1 MARETIVHRSSSWR
15 LSAVLAVLGFTAA
28 VALAEERV
36 VPASQEPRH
45 RVKLENEAVR
55 VIDVEIPPG
64 YRTLTHEHANNYAY
78 LMVTAA
84 RLRNAVPGK
93 PEAEL
98 NIPAGLVGYYAA
110 SQGAYEHSF
119 TNIGETV
126 FRAIGIELLAAATSS
141 EVTTPLSNASGYVTV
156 LDNERVR
163 VYKLVLQ
170 PGQSTSVVP
179 LAPRTL
185 RVAGSDVNLTERT
198 ADGGKRELRLAPA
211 QFEWRAKATAIAL
224 ENGGSAPAEL
234 YEFALK

>member
-1 MARETIVHRSSSWR
+1 MHRSSSWT
-15 LSAVLAVLGFTAA
+15 LSTSLAVVCFAA
-28 VALAEERV
+28 VAALAEERV

-64 YRTLTHEHANNYAY
+64 YRTLTHEHANNYAF

-84 RLRNAVPGK
+84 RLRNGVPGK
-93 PEAEL
+93 PEAD
-98 NIPAGLVGYYAA
+98 IDITAGLVGYYAA
-110 SQGAYEHSF
+110 SQGAYVHSF

-126 FRAIGIELLAAATSS
+126 FRAIGIELLAPAASS
-141 EVTTPLSNASGYVTV
+141 EVTTPLDNASGYVTV

-179 LAPRTL
+179 LASRTV

-198 ADGGKRELRLAPA
+198 ADGSKRELRLTPA
-211 QFEWRAKATAIAL
+211 QFEWRAQATAIAL
-224 ENGGSAPAEL
+224 ENAGSAPAEI

>member
-1 MARETIVHRSSSWR
+1 VHRSSSWT
-15 LSAVLAVLGFTAA
+15 LSTSLAVVCFAA
-28 VALAEERV
+28 VAALAEERV

-64 YRTLTHEHANNYAY
+64 YRTLTHEHANNYAF

-84 RLRNAVPGK
+84 RLRNGVPGK
-93 PEAEL
+93 PEAD
-98 NIPAGLVGYYAA
+98 IDIGAGLVGYYAA
-110 SQGAYEHSF
+110 SQGAYVHSF

-126 FRAIGIELLAAATSS
+126 FRAIGIELLAPAASS
-141 EVTTPLSNASGYVTV
+141 EVTTPLDNASGYVTV

-179 LAPRTL
+179 LASRTV

-198 ADGGKRELRLAPA
+198 ADGSKRELRLTPA
-211 QFEWRAKATAIAL
+211 QFEWRAQATAIAL
-224 ENGGSAPAEL
+224 ENAGSAPAEI